1 MAPKLVLDENKNAV
15 LEDGMPVYEYEDG
28 TKSPLNL
35 DEMLTTHEERVTNL
49 TEEKDRHYTKFA
61 EAEKTVKA
69 FGKITPEDAKR
80 HAAVIKKLD
89 GQELVDKHGLEK
101 YQEEWTAEVT
111 QNITEEWQNKETSWN
126 EEKTTLT
133 DELKDTESV
142 IFDLAVNNEFAKHP
156 YFAGDDRKTV
166 YGPQAA
172 AKIYGDQFKVE
183 RNGKKVK
190 VVAVDKDG
198 KAIISKINHGLPAQF
213 HEAVEIIVQAEND
226 GYGIF
231 RSSPGGPGSNTNVGP
246 GGELDPNAKPLDK
259 IKAGLQKKMGR

>member
-35 DEMLTTHEERVTNL
+35 DEMLTTHDDRVKNL
-49 TEEKDRHYTKFA
+49 TEEKDRHYNKFV
-61 EAEKTVKA
+61 EADKIVKE
-69 FGKITPEDAKR
+69 FGKITPQDAKK
-80 HAAVIKKLD
+80 HAATIKKLD

-111 QNITEEWQNKETSWN
+111 QNITEEWQGKEATWG
-126 EEKTTLT
+126 EEKAALT
-133 DELKDTESV
+133 NELKDTESV
-142 IFDLAVNNEFAKHP
+142 IFNLAVNNEFAKHP
-156 YFAGDDRKTV
+156 YFAGDERKTV

-183 RNGKKVK
+183 RNGTKVK
-190 VVAVDKDG
+190 VVAVDRDG
-198 KAIISKINHGLPAQF
+198 KPIISKINHGLPAQF
-213 HEAVEIIVQAEND
+213 HEAVEIIVQSEND

-231 RSSPGGPGSNTNVGP
+231 RSSPGGPGTNSNVGSK
-246 GGELDPNAKPLDK
+246 GELDPNASPLDK